1 MNFSLDQV
9 QEMWQRD
16 SVIDPDNLHDE
27 SLKIPQ
33 LHSKYYTIYNTTILL
48 REKARETYNRVKL
61 DRYNYYTG
69 KATAEVYAEEPFPY
83 KVRDKEALQRHMD
96 ADERLN
102 KIDLKIRYYDVIL
115 KFLEEIIKCI
125 SNRTYQIKNSIEF
138 MKFTAGYN

>member
-48 REKARETYNRVKL
+48 REKARETYNKVKL

>member
-48 REKARETYNRVKL
+48 REKARETYNKVKL
-61 DRYNYYTG
+61 ERYNYYTG

-115 KFLEEIIKCI
+115 KFLEGIK
-125 SNRTYQIKNSIEF
+125 
-138 MKFTAGYN
+138 